1 MTEGARPLVD
11 RAAGRSGK
19 GRAPSEFRTLI
30 NRPNCREEL
39 VLGFQWLWR
48 EGGAPEA
55 ILCIGTDRAT
65 GDALGPLVG
74 TRLQSVPGLIF
85 PVYGTLEQPVH
96 ASNLGDFIRSHPRIR
111 SARCLAIDASLGK
124 PEAVG
129 AVTLGVGAIRP
140 GAGVNKE
147 LPAIGQYYVTG
158 TVNIGGFMDY
168 YVLQNTRLSLVMR
181 MADVIADAL
190 RVSLNL

>member
-1 MTEGARPLVD
+1 MGD
-11 RAAGRSGK
+11 RAAGKSSK
-19 GRAPSEFRTLI
+19 GNSPSEFRTLI
-30 NRPNCREEL
+30 DRPNCREEL

-48 EGGAPEA
+48 QVGPPEV

-74 TRLQSVPGLIF
+74 TRLQSLTRLVC

-96 ASNLGDFIRSHPRIR
+96 ASNLGDFVGSHPRLKN
-111 SARCLAIDASLGK
+111 ARCLAIDASLGK

-129 AVTLGVGAIRP
+129 AVTLGIGAIRP

-181 MADVIADAL
+181 MADVIADGVRL
-190 RVSLNL
+190 SLNL